1 MSHVQSTTA
10 LADLKAELAE
20 AGKQVATSLADLTD
34 CRTAIAAASF
44 ATVMAAGTPE
54 STAPVESDEYTRT
67 RRAVDAC
74 DNGLMEALQH
84 CPEINF
90 RRV

>member
-44 ATVMAAGTPE
+44 ATP
-54 STAPVESDEYTRT
+54 
-67 RRAVDAC
+67 
-74 DNGLMEALQH
+74 
-84 CPEINF
+84 
-90 RRV
+90 